1 MWAPPSSST
10 SLKLL
15 ELNIMSAHD
24 LPPVSKMLRTFA
36 VAYISPDHKLTTRID
51 HTGHTSPTWNYKVA
65 FHVDDLL
72 LKSESSAVT
81 IEIYNLAWLRDLPI
95 GTCRLMINSLSKN
108 PGFRRVDL
116 QVCRP
121 SGHLQGTLH
130 VGVQLVAPPR
140 DEFGVTVKDQEQE
153 QGINGY
159 FVREEEDEQQQ
170 HFQEQDNMN
179 PRLPEDTSP
188 PVLGHI
194 SRTTSQ
200 HISEAET
207 RTIVATSAGGSFYS
221 VMRPLPSEVAA
232 DLKRGLY
239 SAEWNDYGSSVFEGW
254 TEKGDKRS
262 EELNVGPTDERWP
275 VVDDP
280 IVCLAAPAEK
290 RFVGGQCR
298 KRVRTEN
305 KKKGLFSC
313 FGNAYGF
320 QFSIFCGSKPLK
332 KKKKKGNRNV
342 NKQNIHLVSLSED
355 NRHRYYV

>member
-1 MWAPPSSST
+1 MRAPPSSSS

-95 GTCRLMINSLSKN
+95 GTCHLMINSLSKN

-116 QVCRP
+116 RVCRP

-140 DEFGVTVKDQEQE
+140 EEFGVTVKGQEQE
-153 QGINGY
+153 EE
-159 FVREEEDEQQQ
+159 EEEDEEQQQ
-170 HFQEQDNMN
+170 QYLHLQEQDNMN
-179 PRLPEDTSP
+179 PRLAEDTS
-188 PVLGHI
+188 I
-194 SRTTSQ
+194 SRTTSGPG
-200 HISEAET
+200 SEPEM
-207 RTIVATSAGGSFYS
+207 RTLAATSAGGSFYS

-254 TEKGDKRS
+254 TEKGDKS
-262 EELNVGPTDERWP
+262 NEELKVGPTEDRWP
-275 VVDDP
+275 VVEDP
-280 IVCLAAPAEK
+280 IVCLAAPPDNK
-290 RFVGGQCR
+290 RFVGGRQYR

-305 KKKGLFSC
+305 KKRGLFSC

-332 KKKKKGNRNV
+332 KKKMKKGKRNV
-342 NKQNIHLVSLSED
+342 NKQNIHLVTLSED
-355 NRHRYYV
+355 NQHRYYV